1 MQAIS
6 GCLSVICLGG
16 APASPAEAQLLVE
29 KALPAEAAI
38 THVLARSGKVLVA
51 ARGNGVPPHT
61 MENSQRKAYTARTFR
76 MLSGKFARR
85 VKDNPPLALY
95 TLRASSRLKVRYRSR
110 SAMRSSAQS
119 GSLVLRAAKWT
130 RRVPRPVSRRSPTT

>member
-1 MQAIS
+1 VQAIS

-16 APASPAEAQLLVE
+16 APASPAEAQLLME

-38 THVLARSGKVLVA
+38 THVLARSGRYSWRRA
-51 ARGNGVPPHT
+51 AMAFRRIRWKT
-61 MENSQRKAYTARTFR
+61 ASAKAYTARTFR
-76 MLSGKFARR
+76 MLSGEFARR

-130 RRVPRPVSRRSPTT
+130 RRVPRPVSTRSPTT

>member
-1 MQAIS
+1 VQAIS

-16 APASPAEAQLLVE
+16 APASPAEAQLLME

-61 MENSQRKAYTARTFR
+61 TENSQRKAYTARTFR
-76 MLSGKFARR
+76 MLSGEFARR

-130 RRVPRPVSRRSPTT
+130 RRVPRPVSTRSPTT

>member
-1 MQAIS
+1 VQAIS

-16 APASPAEAQLLVE
+16 APASPAEAQLLME

-76 MLSGKFARR
+76 MLSGEFARR

-130 RRVPRPVSRRSPTT
+130 RRVPRPVSTRSPTT